1 MRNFATLTRMRIQL
15 TLRNKMFLFFS
26 VIMPFGFFFLYA
38 GVFAKGQ
45 PAGVR
50 FFLGPV
56 VALAVMGS
64 FWGLSAALVMFREQ
78 GILRRFHVTPVT
90 ASDMLAS
97 SIVAN
102 YVLIF
107 PTVLLQFVFARTIF
121 HVTHFGDLFATFI
134 LISIGNI
141 AFASLG
147 LVVASVTN
155 TMQETQVINQL
166 IWLPLIFLSGATFP
180 LAFLPQVVQKVSL
193 FLPATY
199 LVQGLSRTIF
209 RICAHLGPQRPYL
222 SGFPGLLGCTYF
234 FLSAQLFRWEP
245 EVKVPRKA
253 KLLVLAT
260 IIPFLLLG
268 FWENT
273 YGNIPAQ
280 AQSALDSLSAPAK
293 SAPPPDSANPPDLPS
308 VNWRFGFRETLRAK
322 LVFALATAFSTLSLT
337 LSARVPYSALSGNTA
352 SGATKK
358 DTTCPSKRPKKS
370 GTTESG
376 STGKTPPFTSFPTS

>member
-1 MRNFATLTRMRIQL
+1 LRNFATLTRMRIQL
-15 TLRNKMFLFFS
+15 TLRNRMFLFFS

-121 HVTHFGDLFATFI
+121 HVTQFGDIFATFI

-199 LVQGLSRTIF
+199 LVQGLRRTIF
-209 RICAHLGPQRPYL
+209 ESAHLWDHNVL
-222 SGFPGLLGCTYF
+222 ISLGSLVCWAVLTF

-260 IIPFLLLG
+260 IVPFLLLG

-280 AQSALDSLSAPAK
+280 AQSALDSLSEPAK
-293 SAPPPDSANPPDLPS
+293 STPAPDPANPPELP
-308 VNWRFGFRETLRAK
+308 K
-322 LVFALATAFSTLSLT
+322 
-337 LSARVPYSALSGNTA
+337 
-352 SGATKK
+352 
-358 DTTCPSKRPKKS
+358 
-370 GTTESG
+370 
-376 STGKTPPFTSFPTS
+376 

>member
-1 MRNFATLTRMRIQL
+1 LRNFATLTRMRIQL

-38 GVFAKGQ
+38 GVFAKGKPRDVQ
-45 PAGVR
+45 

-107 PTVLLQFVFARTIF
+107 PTVLLQFIFARTIF
-121 HVTHFGDLFATFI
+121 HVTHFGDIFATFI

-199 LVQGLSRTIF
+199 LVQGLRRTIF
-209 RICAHLGPQRPYL
+209 ESAHIWDHNVLISLGSL
-222 SGFPGLLGCTYF
+222 VCWAVLTF

-280 AQSALDSLSAPAK
+280 AQSALNSLSEAAK
-293 SAPPPDSANPPDLPS
+293 SAPPPDSANPPDLP
-308 VNWRFGFRETLRAK
+308 K
-322 LVFALATAFSTLSLT
+322 
-337 LSARVPYSALSGNTA
+337 
-352 SGATKK
+352 
-358 DTTCPSKRPKKS
+358 
-370 GTTESG
+370 
-376 STGKTPPFTSFPTS
+376 

>member
-1 MRNFATLTRMRIQL
+1 MRIQL

-209 RICAHLGPQRPYL
+209 GSAHIWDHNVLISLGSL
-222 SGFPGLLGCTYF
+222 VCWAVLTF

-293 SAPPPDSANPPDLPS
+293 SAPPPDSANPPDLP
-308 VNWRFGFRETLRAK
+308 R
-322 LVFALATAFSTLSLT
+322 
-337 LSARVPYSALSGNTA
+337 
-352 SGATKK
+352 
-358 DTTCPSKRPKKS
+358 
-370 GTTESG
+370 
-376 STGKTPPFTSFPTS
+376 